1 MLSDDPAEAM
11 LADLSGKIGQLER
24 LLAEI
29 KTVAAGNIAR
39 HIISALPRSI
49 DRALAA
55 GVGAALVVS
64 LASGIGIGIGIDRWL
79 HGDAPTVYGIKAGT
93 EQCSATPQGRLCWLP
108 YLVPNPPKPNP
119 ALFRS

>member
-11 LADLSGKIGQLER
+11 LAGLSEKIGDLER
-24 LLAEI
+24 LLANI
-29 KTVAAGNIAR
+29 QTVAAGNVAR
-39 HIISALPRSI
+39 LVVSALPRSI
-49 DRALAA
+49 DRAVAA

-64 LASGIGIGIGIDRWL
+64 LASGIGIGWWL
-79 HGDAPTVYGIKAGT
+79 WHGDAPTVYGIKAGT
-93 EQCSATPQGRLCWLP
+93 EQCTATTQGRLCWQP